1 MSTVKTVGSN
11 GDCPRR
17 EHGYFG
23 PGNKAA
29 AGNGNARRMQE
40 FRRRFLEAV
49 DPETI
54 PKLVEQLSA
63 AALGGDFDA
72 TKLLLEYTVGKPS
85 QALELSGPEGE
96 PLGLNV
102 GAITTII
109 LGALAGPE
117 HAEARVALAARFKEL
132 ADDARDRDRD
142 GDGV

>member
-1 MSTVKTVGSN
+1 
-11 GDCPRR
+11 
-17 EHGYFG
+17 
-23 PGNKAA
+23 
-29 AGNGNARRMQE
+29 MQE
-40 FRRRFLEAV
+40 FRRQFLEAV
-49 DPETI
+49 DPGTI
-54 PKLVEQLSA
+54 PKLVGQLSA
-63 AALGGDFDA
+63 AALEGDFDA

-117 HAEARVALAARFKEL
+117 HAEARVALATRFKEL